1 MPFFFQRTRS
11 IGLCKNMKVSMLDR
25 FDNAR
30 FIESAW
36 LLNPKAFTHGN
47 IDPYY
52 NLVVMCS

>member
-1 MPFFFQRTRS
+1 
-11 IGLCKNMKVSMLDR
+11 MLDR